1 MKPEEYD
8 IAIAIINSLIETAEM
23 NNWTN
28 EQWFLD
34 WLDELNKLSEEYKQ
48 AIELIVTLIRE
59 AERDGETDSQWF
71 LDWIDEI
78 NKLSITY

>member
-1 MKPEEYD
+1 MERQPEVINGGIKMTNKQPEEYD

-34 WLDELNKLSEEYKQ
+34 W
-48 AIELIVTLIRE
+48 
-59 AERDGETDSQWF
+59 
-71 LDWIDEI
+71 IDEI